1 MPLNFNNR
9 GPSTSSSTSRA
20 GSAAYT
26 GSTIASS
33 VGSNLQGTAPSIAA
47 TGNTIAM
54 QETYMQQQEALTQ
67 AGIANM
73 ARQAQLNFQK
83 EMAELNAKTI
93 GALAKSLSGL
103 APQ

>member
-1 MPLNFNNR
+1 MASISSL
-9 GPSTSSSTSRA
+9 SSSTPSMMSS
-20 GSAAYT
+20 GMGAAP
-26 GSTIASS
+26 A
-33 VGSNLQGTAPSIAA
+33 IAA
-47 TGNTIAM
+47 TGNTVAM

-67 AGIANM
+67 AGISNM

-93 GALAKSLSGL
+93 TSLAKSLSGL

>member
-1 MPLNFNNR
+1 MTPERRQRLLVV
-9 GPSTSSSTSRA
+9 A
-20 GSAAYT
+20 
-26 GSTIASS
+26 
-33 VGSNLQGTAPSIAA
+33 TATIAA

>member
-1 MPLNFNNR
+1 MATTAITRFFSPAT
-9 GPSTSSSTSRA
+9 STTA
-20 GSAAYT
+20 
-26 GSTIASS
+26 
-33 VGSNLQGTAPSIAA
+33 SNLNTLNTMVSSASNNAVNTAPSIAA
-47 TGNTIAM
+47 TNSTIGM
-54 QETYMQQQEALTQ
+54 QETYMKQQEALTQ